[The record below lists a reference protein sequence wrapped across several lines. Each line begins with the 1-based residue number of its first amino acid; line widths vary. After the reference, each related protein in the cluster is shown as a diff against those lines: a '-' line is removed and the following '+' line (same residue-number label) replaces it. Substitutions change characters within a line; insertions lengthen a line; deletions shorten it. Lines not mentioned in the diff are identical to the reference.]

1 MHTERRGNVNGMSR
15 RVLVKSTGVIT
26 AAVAAGLVA
35 PGTALA
41 GPRDGA
47 PTGPAAAPAKKAP
60 TSANGWS
67 LEKEA
72 NHVSTVWT
80 RPVSGTG
87 LEVDVRIGDV
97 EAILLH
103 VVRRYHYEV
112 EQLPGVDLAGWRPI
126 GGLKKGAPESN
137 LASGTAV
144 RIRPGAGAS
153 GSLFPLQVLT
163 VRDILADCE
172 GVVRWGGDDDPV
184 DESLFYIG
192 LGPDDDRVRKV
203 ADRFRVQEVT
213 PGLGAGVTVDV
224 LAPSRRERAKRL
236 HREQRSH

>member
-1 MHTERRGNVNGMSR
+1 MQHDMRNAVSR
-15 RVLVKSTGVIT
+15 RTLVKGAGVIT
-26 AAVAAGLVA
+26 AAAAIGSIA
-35 PGTALA
+35 PSTATA
-41 GPRDGA
+41 APKSGPVSGPVGA
-47 PTGPAAAPAKKAP
+47 PKKAP
-60 TSANGWS
+60 TSANGWP
-67 LEKEA
+67 LEQEA

-80 RPVSGTG
+80 RSVPGTG

-112 EQLPGVDLAGWRPI
+112 EQLHRVDLAGWQRI
-126 GGLKKGAPESN
+126 DGLDTGGPESN

-172 GVVRWGGDDDPV
+172 GVVRWGGDDSPV
-184 DESLFYIG
+184 DESLFFIDR
-192 LGPDDDRVRKV
+192 GPDDASVRTL
-203 ADRFRVQEVT
+203 ADRLRVAEAT
-213 PGLGAGVTVDV
+213 PGAGAGVTVDV
-224 LAPSRRERAKRL
+224 LNRSRRDRAERL
-236 HREQRSH
+236 VREQRAS

>member
-1 MHTERRGNVNGMSR
+1 MHTERRGSVNGISR
-15 RVLVKSTGVIT
+15 RTLVRTAGVVT
-26 AAVAAGLVA
+26 AAAAVGSLA
-35 PGTALA
+35 PGSAT
-41 GPRDGA
+41 
-47 PTGPAAAPAKKAP
+47 AAPASAPLSAPEKAP
-60 TSANGWS
+60 TSANGWT

-80 RPVSGTG
+80 RSVPGTG

-112 EQLPGVDLAGWRPI
+112 EQLPRVDLAGWQRI
-126 GGLKKGAPESN
+126 DGLKKGGPESN

-172 GVVRWGGDDDPV
+172 GVVRWGGDDSPV
-184 DESLFYIG
+184 DESLFYIDR
-192 LGPDDDRVRKV
+192 GPDDASVREL
-203 ADRFRVQEVT
+203 ADRLRRAEAT
-213 PGLGAGVTVDV
+213 PGEGAGVTVDV
-224 LAPSRRERAKRL
+224 LAPSRRDRAKRL
-236 HREQRSH
+236 VKEQRAN

>member
-1 MHTERRGNVNGMSR
+1 MSGISR
-15 RVLVKSTGVIT
+15 RVVVKGAGVLAVAAAAGSYASP
-26 AAVAAGLVA
+26 AAVAA
-35 PGTALA
+35 
-41 GPRDGA
+41 
-47 PTGPAAAPAKKAP
+47 PAAPPGARKKAP
-60 TSANGWS
+60 TSANGWP
-67 LEKEA
+67 LERQA

-87 LEVDVRIGDV
+87 LEVDIRIGDV

-112 EQLPGVDLAGWRPI
+112 EQLPRVDLAGWQRI
-126 GGLKKGAPESN
+126 DGLKKDAPESN

-172 GVVRWGGDDDPV
+172 GVVRWGGDDEPV
-184 DESLFYIG
+184 DESLFY
-192 LGPDDDRVRKV
+192 LDRGPDDASVRKL
-203 ADRFRVQEVT
+203 ADRLRVAEAT
-213 PGLGAGVTVDV
+213 PGDGAGVTVDV
-224 LAPSRRERAKRL
+224 LAPSRRDRAKRL
-236 HREQRSH
+236 VKEQRAH

>member
-1 MHTERRGNVNGMSR
+1 MSR
-15 RVLVKSTGVIT
+15 RVLVKTTGVIT

-41 GPRDGA
+41 GPRAGA
-47 PTGPAAAPAKKAP
+47 TTGPVAAPGKKAP

-87 LEVDVRIGDV
+87 LEADVRIGDV
-97 EAILLH
+97 EALLLH

-112 EQLPGVDLAGWRPI
+112 EQLHPGDLAGWQPI
-126 GGLKKGAPESN
+126 GGLAEDRPESN

-172 GVVRWGGDDDPV
+172 GVVRWGGDDDRV
-184 DESLFYIG
+184 DESLFYID
-192 LGPDDDRVRKV
+192 LGPDDVRVREV
-203 ADRFRVQEVT
+203 AGRFRVREVT
-213 PGLGAGVTVDV
+213 PGLGAGATVDV
-224 LAPSRRERAKRL
+224 LAPSRRERANRL
-236 HREQRSH
+236 HRQQRAH

>member
-1 MHTERRGNVNGMSR
+1 MIGVPRRA
-15 RVLVKSTGVIT
+15 LVKGAGVV
-26 AAVAAGLVA
+26 AAVAAVGSFVPSVA
-35 PGTALA
+35 V
-41 GPRDGA
+41 
-47 PTGPAAAPAKKAP
+47 AAPASATPGARKKAP
-60 TSANGWS
+60 TSANGWT
-67 LEKEA
+67 LEQRA

-112 EQLPGVDLAGWRPI
+112 EQLPGVDLAGWQPI
-126 GGLKKGAPESN
+126 GGLKKDAPESN

-192 LGPDDDRVRKV
+192 LGPDDARVRKV
-203 ADRFRVQEVT
+203 ADRFRVQEAT

-236 HREQRSH
+236 HREQRAH

>member
-1 MHTERRGNVNGMSR
+1 MRNAVSR
-15 RVLVKSTGVIT
+15 RTLVKTAGVIT
-26 AAVAAGLVA
+26 AAAAVGSITPSA
-35 PGTALA
+35 AT
-41 GPRDGA
+41 
-47 PTGPAAAPAKKAP
+47 AAPANLPVSVQKKAP
-60 TSANGWS
+60 TSANGWP
-67 LEKEA
+67 LEKQA

-80 RPVSGTG
+80 RSVSGTG
-87 LEVDVRIGDV
+87 LEVDIRIGDV

-112 EQLPGVDLAGWRPI
+112 EQLPRVDLAGWQRI
-126 GGLKKGAPESN
+126 DGLKKDEPESN

-184 DESLFYIG
+184 DESLFYIDR
-192 LGPDDDRVRKV
+192 GPDDVSVREL
-203 ADRFRVQEVT
+203 ADRLRLAEVT
-213 PGLGAGVTVDV
+213 PGEGAGVTADV
-224 LAPSRRERAKRL
+224 LAPSRRDRAKRL
-236 HREQRSH
+236 VKEQRAS

>member
-1 MHTERRGNVNGMSR
+1 MTDNTRSTSGISR
-15 RVLVKSTGVIT
+15 RVVVKGAGVFAVAAAAGSLASP
-26 AAVAAGLVA
+26 AAVAAPAEPL
-35 PGTALA
+35 
-41 GPRDGA
+41 GA
-47 PTGPAAAPAKKAP
+47 RKKTP
-60 TSANGWS
+60 TSANGWP
-67 LEKEA
+67 LEERA

-112 EQLPGVDLAGWRPI
+112 EQLPRVDLAGWQRI
-126 GGLKKGAPESN
+126 DGLKKDGPESN

-172 GVVRWGGDDDPV
+172 GVVRWGGDDSPV
-184 DESLFYIG
+184 DESLFYIDR
-192 LGPDDDRVRKV
+192 GPDDASVRKL
-203 ADRFRVQEVT
+203 ADRLRLAEAT
-213 PGLGAGVTVDV
+213 PGEGAGVTVDV
-224 LAPSRRERAKRL
+224 LAPSRRDRAKRL
-236 HREQRSH
+236 VKEQRAN

>member
-1 MHTERRGNVNGMSR
+1 MSGIPRRI
-15 RVLVKSTGVIT
+15 LVKGAGVI
-26 AAVAAGLVA
+26 AVAAAAGSFAPATAVA
-35 PGTALA
+35 SPA
-41 GPRDGA
+41 GA
-47 PTGPAAAPAKKAP
+47 PLSAPRKKAP
-60 TSANGWS
+60 TSANGWI
-67 LEKEA
+67 LEEEA

-80 RPVSGTG
+80 RPVPGTG

-112 EQLPGVDLAGWRPI
+112 EQLNHVDLAGWQRI
-126 GGLKKGAPESN
+126 GGLEKGRPESN

-172 GVVRWGGDDDPV
+172 GVVRWGGDDSPV
-184 DESLFYIG
+184 DESLFYVDR
-192 LGPDDDRVRKV
+192 GPDDASVRGL
-203 ADRFRVQEVT
+203 ADRLRLAEAT
-213 PGLGAGVTVDV
+213 PGQGAGVAVDV
-224 LAPSRRERAKRL
+224 LAPSRRERAKKL
-236 HREQRSH
+236 VKEQRAG

>member
-1 MHTERRGNVNGMSR
+1 VQHDKRNAVTRRT
-15 RVLVKSTGVIT
+15 LVKTAGVIT
-26 AAVAAGLVA
+26 AAAAAGSIA
-35 PGTALA
+35 PATATA
-41 GPRDGA
+41 A
-47 PTGPAAAPAKKAP
+47 PKSAPVAAPAAQRKAP
-60 TSANGWS
+60 TSVNGWS
-67 LEKEA
+67 LETEA

-80 RPVSGTG
+80 RPVPGTG

-112 EQLPGVDLAGWRPI
+112 EQLNRVDLAGWRRI
-126 GGLKKGAPESN
+126 GGLEKGRPESN

-172 GVVRWGGDDDPV
+172 GVVRWGGDDSPV
-184 DESLFYIG
+184 DESLFYIDR
-192 LGPDDDRVRKV
+192 GPDDASVRHL
-203 ADRFRVQEVT
+203 ADRLRLAEAT
-213 PGLGAGVTVDV
+213 PGHGAGVTVDV
-224 LAPSRRERAKRL
+224 LVPSRRERAEKL
-236 HREQRSH
+236 LKEQRPG

>member
-1 MHTERRGNVNGMSR
+1 MHTDRRDSVNGISR
-15 RVLVKSTGVIT
+15 RTLVRTAGVIT
-26 AAVAAGLVA
+26 AAAAAGSVAPVAA
-35 PGTALA
+35 T
-41 GPRDGA
+41 
-47 PTGPAAAPAKKAP
+47 AAPAHAPVTAPGKAP
-60 TSANGWS
+60 TSANGWP
-67 LEKEA
+67 LEKQA

-112 EQLPGVDLAGWRPI
+112 EQLPRVDLAGWQPI
-126 GGLKKGAPESN
+126 GGLKKNEPESN

-163 VRDILADCE
+163 VRDILADCD
-172 GVVRWGGDDDPV
+172 GVVRWGGDDDPA
-184 DESLFYIG
+184 DESLFYIDR
-192 LGPDDDRVRKV
+192 GPDDASVREL
-203 ADRFRVQEVT
+203 ADRLRLAEAT
-213 PGLGAGVTVDV
+213 PGEGAGVTVDV
-224 LAPSRRERAKRL
+224 LAPSRRDRAKRL
-236 HREQRSH
+236 AREQRAG

>member
-1 MHTERRGNVNGMSR
+1 MRNAVSR
-15 RVLVKSTGVIT
+15 RTLVKGAGVIT
-26 AAVAAGLVA
+26 AAAAIGSIA
-35 PGTALA
+35 PSTATA
-41 GPRDGA
+41 APKSGPVSGPVGA
-47 PTGPAAAPAKKAP
+47 PKKAP
-60 TSANGWS
+60 TSANGWP
-67 LEKEA
+67 LEQEA

-80 RPVSGTG
+80 RSVPGTG

-112 EQLPGVDLAGWRPI
+112 EQLHRVDLAGWQRI
-126 GGLKKGAPESN
+126 DGLDTGGPESN

-172 GVVRWGGDDDPV
+172 GVVRWGGDDSPV
-184 DESLFYIG
+184 DESLFFIDR
-192 LGPDDDRVRKV
+192 GPDDASVRTL
-203 ADRFRVQEVT
+203 ADRLRVAEAT
-213 PGLGAGVTVDV
+213 PGAGAGVTVDV
-224 LAPSRRERAKRL
+224 LNRSRRDRAERL
-236 HREQRSH
+236 VREQRAS

>member
-1 MHTERRGNVNGMSR
+1 MTDNTRSMSGISR
-15 RVLVKSTGVIT
+15 RVVVKGAGVLAVAAAAGSYASP
-26 AAVAAGLVA
+26 AAVAA
-35 PGTALA
+35 
-41 GPRDGA
+41 
-47 PTGPAAAPAKKAP
+47 PAAPPGARKKAP
-60 TSANGWS
+60 TSANGWP
-67 LEKEA
+67 LERQA

-87 LEVDVRIGDV
+87 LEVDIRIGDV

-112 EQLPGVDLAGWRPI
+112 EQLPRVDLAGWQRI
-126 GGLKKGAPESN
+126 DGLKKDAPESN

-172 GVVRWGGDDDPV
+172 GVVRWGGDDEPV
-184 DESLFYIG
+184 DESLFY
-192 LGPDDDRVRKV
+192 LDRGPDDASVRKL
-203 ADRFRVQEVT
+203 ADRLRVAEAT
-213 PGLGAGVTVDV
+213 PGDGAGVTVDV
-224 LAPSRRERAKRL
+224 LAPSRRDRAKRL
-236 HREQRSH
+236 VKEQRAH

>member
-1 MHTERRGNVNGMSR
+1 VTDNTRSMSGISR
-15 RVLVKSTGVIT
+15 RVVVKGAGVLAVAAAAGSYASP
-26 AAVAAGLVA
+26 AAVAA
-35 PGTALA
+35 
-41 GPRDGA
+41 
-47 PTGPAAAPAKKAP
+47 PAAPPGARKKAP
-60 TSANGWS
+60 TSANGWP
-67 LEKEA
+67 LERQA

-87 LEVDVRIGDV
+87 LEVDIRIGDV

-112 EQLPGVDLAGWRPI
+112 EQLPRVDLAGWQRI
-126 GGLKKGAPESN
+126 DGLKKDAPESN

-172 GVVRWGGDDDPV
+172 GVVRWGGDDEPV
-184 DESLFYIG
+184 DESLFY
-192 LGPDDDRVRKV
+192 LDRGPDDASVRKL
-203 ADRFRVQEVT
+203 ADRLRVAEAT
-213 PGLGAGVTVDV
+213 PGDGAGVTVDV
-224 LAPSRRERAKRL
+224 LAPSRRDRAKRL
-236 HREQRSH
+236 VKEQRAH

>member
-1 MHTERRGNVNGMSR
+1 MRNAVSR
-15 RVLVKSTGVIT
+15 RTLVRASGVIT
-26 AAVAAGLVA
+26 AAAAVGSLA
-35 PGTALA
+35 PVTA
-41 GPRDGA
+41 
-47 PTGPAAAPAKKAP
+47 TAAPAAPLGARKKAP
-60 TSANGWS
+60 ASANGWP
-67 LEKEA
+67 LEKQA

-87 LEVDVRIGDV
+87 LEVDIRIGDV

-112 EQLPGVDLAGWRPI
+112 EQLPRVDLAGWQRI
-126 GGLKKGAPESN
+126 DGLKKSEPESN

-184 DESLFYIG
+184 DESLFYIDR
-192 LGPDDDRVRKV
+192 GPDDASVREL
-203 ADRFRVQEVT
+203 ADRLRLAEAT
-213 PGLGAGVTVDV
+213 PGEGAGVMVDV
-224 LAPSRRERAKRL
+224 LAPSRRDRAKRL
-236 HREQRSH
+236 VKEQRAS

>member
-1 MHTERRGNVNGMSR
+1 MSGISR
-15 RVLVKSTGVIT
+15 RVVVKGAGVL
-26 AAVAAGLVA
+26 AVAAA
-35 PGTALA
+35 A
-41 GPRDGA
+41 GSFASPA
-47 PTGPAAAPAKKAP
+47 AAAAPAAPPGARKKAP
-60 TSANGWS
+60 TSANGWTV
-67 LEKEA
+67 EEQA

-87 LEVDVRIGDV
+87 LEVDIRIGDV

-112 EQLPGVDLAGWRPI
+112 EQLPRVDLAGWQRI
-126 GGLKKGAPESN
+126 DGLKKDAPESN

-172 GVVRWGGDDDPV
+172 GVVRWGGDDSPV
-184 DESLFYIG
+184 DESLFYIDR
-192 LGPDDDRVRKV
+192 GPDDASVQEL
-203 ADRFRVQEVT
+203 ADRLRRAEAT
-213 PGLGAGVTVDV
+213 PGEGAGVTVDV
-224 LAPSRRERAKRL
+224 LAPSRRDRAKRL
-236 HREQRSH
+236 VKEQRAN